1 MGRILAIKIN
11 LEDGKEKIFRERAMK
26 KFGYK
31 KGALSKALEEAVDMW
46 LLVETNKLPMVN
58 SPTRELDGL
67 LSGIEETSVELQ
79 HLGSRLF
86 LKE

>member
-1 MGRILAIKIN
+1 MAIKIN
-11 LEDGKEKIFRERAMK
+11 LDDQKEKVFRERAMR

-46 LLVETNKLPMVN
+46 LLVENNELPGVKN
-58 SPTRELDGL
+58 PTRDLEGL
-67 LSGIEETSVELQ
+67 LAGITETSVELQ
-79 HLGSRLF
+79 HLGRNLF

>member
-1 MGRILAIKIN
+1 MAIKIN
-11 LEDGKEKIFRERAMK
+11 LDDQKEKVFRERAMR

-46 LLVETNKLPMVN
+46 LLVENNELPRVKN
-58 SPTRELDGL
+58 PTHELEGL
-67 LSGIEETSVELQ
+67 LAGITQTSVELQ
-79 HLGSRLF
+79 HLGRNLF

>member
-1 MGRILAIKIN
+1 MAIKIN
-11 LEDGKEKIFRERAMK
+11 LDDKKEKIFRERAMN

-46 LLVETNKLPMVN
+46 LLAENNQLPRVN
-58 SPTRELDGL
+58 NPTQELEGL
-67 LSGIEETSVELQ
+67 LSGIEESSVELQ
-79 HLGSRLF
+79 HLGSNLF

>member
-11 LEDGKEKIFRERAMK
+11 LDDQKEKLFRERAMK

-46 LLVETNKLPMVN
+46 LLAENNRLPLVEN
-58 SPTRELDGL
+58 PTQELEGL
-67 LSGIEETSVELQ
+67 LSGLKETSVELQ